1 MAETDHPLKRL
12 MAPAAA
18 DFAAWLL
25 GQPVRSVTTR
35 PGELTALP
43 DPIDTPGVLCDPGGW
58 ARGHPA

>member
-1 MAETDHPLKRL
+1 MAETDHLLKRL

-35 PGELTALP
+35 PG
-43 DPIDTPGVLCDPGGW
+43 
-58 ARGHPA
+58 ARSNV

>member
-12 MAPAAA
+12 MAPAAI

-35 PGELTALP
+35 QGELTAIP
-43 DPIDTPGVLCDPGGW
+43 DPIDTDQV
-58 ARGHPA
+58 HSNV